1 MGSGLI
7 LLLIVGMWL
16 AVLVPM
22 WLKSHDSN
30 TNLSSVERFGDAM
43 RVLSRRHVGVG
54 DRRALILP
62 PRPKAILSTGPQSS
76 SQASSQVSS
85 RLSPPGERAS
95 RIAAAL
101 GRPRNV
107 GARIAARLA
116 LRAAASTPA
125 HRRRRTLLV
134 LLGLA
139 VSTLFG
145 GLVGPSMLLVLH
157 LLVDVALVL
166 FVVHCRRQ
174 AVLRAG
180 RRAGRAAPAAQVPA
194 TARPTARPTS
204 AVQPTSAA
212 QPASAARAAR
222 PASAA
227 RAARPAPARIAGI
240 PDRMPTRPVPLTAPL
255 PAPAARYED
264 PLPGAA
270 STSTTHGEPW
280 SPVPVPVPTYVTK
293 PVAPAR
299 PKRVLDLTRPGKWS
313 ESLDAPE
320 EGLGIFDDDGELD
333 EILDRQRAAGDW

>member
-62 PRPKAILSTGPQSS
+62 PRPKAILSTGPQSFSQAS
-76 SQASSQVSS
+76 SQVSSQVSS
-85 RLSPPGERAS
+85 RLSPQGERAA

-125 HRRRRTLLV
+125 HRRRRTMLV

-180 RRAGRAAPAAQVPA
+180 RRARRAAPDAQVPA

-204 AVQPTSAA
+204 AAQPTSAA
-212 QPASAARAAR
+212 RAGG
-222 PASAA
+222 PA

-240 PDRMPTRPVPLTAPL
+240 PDRMPTRPLPLTAPL

-264 PLPGAA
+264 PLPGAV

-320 EGLGIFDDDGELD
+320 EGLGSFDDDGELD